1 MDRTYWLLLEPI
13 GYCWKRMAINRANDK
28 WQMTNKPI
36 KSLREKRNVYD
47 VAFYFQDFWLKDG
60 LCIQALM
67 QTQIREKKAFLWY
80 NFSMTSKYKIGMD
93 PQYEYQIKRNQHFCQ
108 VFTNTHINR
117 WNKIYGFQPFRN
129 CVLNHLFFKCGG
141 SWVKEYWLK
150 SCMGDWIGK
159 SYTGD

>member
-1 MDRTYWLLLEPI
+1 MVYVSRLW
-13 GYCWKRMAINRANDK
+13 C
-28 WQMTNKPI
+28 KP
-36 KSLREKRNVYD
+36 KL
-47 VAFYFQDFWLKDG
+47 
-60 LCIQALM
+60 
-67 QTQIREKKAFLWY
+67 EKKAFLWY
-80 NFSMTSKYKIGMD
+80 NFSMTSKYKIGMH

-159 SYTGD
+159 SYTGDWIGEIGELNRGEDQSQKVEFLAVPLIPQFHIFCHKLIGPMKDYVQIEMRSD